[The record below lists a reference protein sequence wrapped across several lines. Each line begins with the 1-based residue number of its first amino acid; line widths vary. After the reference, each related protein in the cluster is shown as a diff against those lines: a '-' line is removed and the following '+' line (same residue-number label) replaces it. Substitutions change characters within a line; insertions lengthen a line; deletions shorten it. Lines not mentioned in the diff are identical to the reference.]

1 MVQLTETLRARRDD
15 DRNICLEEYREIVD
29 ERKKTSRMDWDIVG
43 FYNSFSTLLI
53 GALKRYELTLCEE
66 DKYSLEE
73 ALEKIKSLVEVLKN
87 VKVEM

>member
-1 MVQLTETLRARRDD
+1 
-15 DRNICLEEYREIVD
+15 
-29 ERKKTSRMDWDIVG
+29 MDWDIVG

-53 GALKRYELTLCEE
+53 GALKRYELTLCEK
-66 DKYSLEE
+66 DKHSLEE

>member
-15 DRNICLEEYREIVD
+15 DRNICLEEYREIFSAA
-29 ERKKTSRMDWDIVG
+29 KKTSRMGWDIVG

-53 GALKRYELTLCEE
+53 GALKRYELALCEA

-73 ALEKIKSLVEVLKN
+73 ALRKMKSLVQELKN